1 MDDRTQQLDLT
12 APIPTGSAK
21 AAAAAAGATS
31 ADLWMVP
38 YDQLH
43 YAPSDNIRPVDPEWV
58 THLTALIIENGYDKG
73 SPLHCYARKVDGKD
87 LLFVYKGQHRYLA
100 AGRAI
105 EAGKDIGKIPVVV
118 RDAKTVNRAEMVID
132 GYLSNN
138 GKPSSPLDLAA
149 AVAELR
155 DIHGMALAAI
165 CKRLNVTDQTIRDVG
180 LLERAPVELHQ
191 LIRNGQCTGT
201 LAIEQIRLHG
211 GDKALERIVS
221 GLSKAKEAGKGKV
234 TKKHLASNTKP
245 YEPAAPKATKITD
258 ACAKQLLQA
267 LQAVLH
273 DPVFGKLS
281 PGTIRAVHTA
291 LSPLA
296 DLLDTPQKAR
306 IYPVTAPD
314 QDGRCVAT
322 DTLRSPNSKRTKK
335 PIAEIYV
342 AQPKADQWI
351 CAAMYNFGDSF
362 ASTPLKFGPG
372 TTIYP
377 TRMQAVQ
384 EGARWLRKRLG
395 SESVKRQKDL
405 PFVLQWLD
413 DILQL
418 PDPDWTH
425 ELAQEAAQ

>member
-21 AAAAAAGATS
+21 VAAAAAGATS

-38 YDQLH
+38 YGQLH
-43 YAPSDNIRPVDPEWV
+43 YDPSDNIRPVDPEWV

-100 AGRAI
+100 AGKAI

-245 YEPAAPKATKITD
+245 YEPAATTATKIND

-291 LSPLA
+291 LSPLT

-405 PFVLQWLD
+405 PLVLQWLD

>member
-38 YDQLH
+38 YGQLH
-43 YAPSDNIRPVDPEWV
+43 YDPSDNIRPVDPEWV

-73 SPLHCYARKVDGKD
+73 SPLHCYARKVAGKD

-100 AGRAI
+100 AGKAI

-138 GKPSSPLDLAA
+138 GKQSSPLDLAA

-155 DIHGMALAAI
+155 DIHGMTLAAI

-180 LLERAPVELHQ
+180 LLERAPAELHQ
-191 LIRNGQCTGT
+191 LVRNGQCTGT

-211 GDKALERIVS
+211 GDKALERIAS
-221 GLSKAKEAGKGKV
+221 GLAKAKEVGKSKV
-234 TKKHLASNTKP
+234 TKKHLACDTKP
-245 YEPAAPKATKITD
+245 AKQAAAKATKISD
-258 ACAKQLLQA
+258 ATAKQLLQA

-291 LSPLA
+291 LSPLT

-314 QDGRCVAT
+314 QDGRCVAA

-362 ASTPLKFGPG
+362 ASTPLKFGAG
-372 TTIYP
+372 TTTYA
-377 TRMQAVQ
+377 TRMQAAQ
-384 EGARWLRKRLG
+384 EGARWLKKVLG
-395 SESVKRQKDL
+395 HENIKRQKDL
-405 PFVLQWLD
+405 PIVLQWLD
-413 DILQL
+413 DILQS
-418 PDPDWTH
+418 PDPDWTPDM
-425 ELAQEAAQ
+425 AQEVAK

>member
-12 APIPTGSAK
+12 APIQTGNTK
-21 AAAAAAGATS
+21 AAAAVAGATS
-31 ADLWMVP
+31 ADLWMTP
-38 YDQLH
+38 YEALRYD
-43 YAPSDNIRPVDPEWV
+43 PRDNVRPVDPQWV
-58 THLTALIIENGYDKG
+58 KELTALMMRNGYDKG

-87 LLFVYKGQHRYLA
+87 YFYVFKGQHRYLA
-100 AGRAI
+100 AGAAI
-105 EAGKDIGKIPVVV
+105 KAGKDLGRIPIVVLDSREV
-118 RDAKTVNRAEMVID
+118 KRPKMVID
-132 GYLSNN
+132 GYLSNVS
-138 GKPSSPLDLAA
+138 KTSTPLDLATSI
-149 AVAELR
+149 AELR
-155 DIHGMALAAI
+155 DVHKMDVKAI
-165 CKRLNVTDQTIRDVG
+165 CGHLNISEQSIRDAA
-180 LLERAPVELHQ
+180 LLETAPAELHA
-191 LIRNGQCTGT
+191 LIRAGSIAGT
-201 LAIEQIRLHG
+201 LAIEEIRAHG

-245 YEPAAPKATKITD
+245 SEPAAPKATKITD

-291 LSPLA
+291 LSPLT

-314 QDGRCVAT
+314 QDGRCVTT

-362 ASTPLKFGPG
+362 ASTPLKFGAG
-372 TTIYP
+372 NTTYP
-377 TRMQAVQ
+377 TRMQAAQ
-384 EGARWLRKRLG
+384 EGARWLKKVLG
-395 SESVKRQKDL
+395 HENIKRQKDL
-405 PFVLQWLD
+405 PIVLQWLD
-413 DILQL
+413 DILQS
-418 PDPDWTH
+418 PDPDWTPDM
-425 ELAQEAAQ
+425 AQEAAK